1 MREKRIVRI
10 IENLNYYSETFASLP
25 VTNLNEVGRVAVAL
39 ISSILSYQV
48 AAVLFI
54 EDEDG
59 EPRLLASKGINQ
71 DSLDAWNSQE
81 TLIRHLLRD
90 INISKVFKCK
100 TLNESIASSARR
112 LGLCDMFLAAPLLAR
127 EHEKE
132 RIGFVIAARP
142 GRNYEPDLDIMGLE
156 IIAGIVTGAIINCI
170 GRTKLLE
177 ANERIQSEMMQR
189 RRAEEE
195 RKEIEAQL
203 LQAQKMEAL
212 ATLAGGIAHDFNNLL
227 TGIQGNVSL
236 MFLDIYTEHPHY
248 ERLRSIE
255 KQVQS
260 GARLTSHLLGYAR
273 KGKHEVKPAE
283 LNRLVEDTSEAFGR
297 TRKQITLKRELAEDL
312 FAIEADRVQI
322 EQVLWNLFVNAAD
335 AMPEGG
341 VLTLKTANVTDKD
354 MKGKAYQPKPG
365 NYVQLTVT
373 DKGMGMDKKT
383 RERIFEPFF
392 TTKEAG
398 RGTGLGLASAYGII
412 KSHGGYIDVESKRRK
427 GTTFSVYLSASSK
440 KVQKVVKA
448 AERVTKGTGTVLLVD
463 DEEVIL
469 EIGEDLLEAIGYRV
483 LTAMDGKEAVEVYRK
498 NRDEID
504 IVVLDMVMPNMGGGE
519 AYDKMREI
527 NPNVKVLLSSGYS
540 IESKA
545 KEILARGCDAFIQKP
560 FGMREVSAKIREV
573 LGKK

>member
-10 IENLNYYSETFASLP
+10 IENLNYYSETFANLP

-54 EDEDG
+54 ADEDG

-100 TLNESIASSARR
+100 TLNESFASSARR

-132 RIGFVIAARP
+132 RIGFVIAALP

-156 IIAGIVTGAIINCI
+156 IIAGIVTGAISNCI

-189 RRAEEE
+189 RQAEEE

-203 LQAQKMEAL
+203 LQAQKMEAI

-236 MFLDIYTEHPHY
+236 MFLDINTEHPHY

-273 KGKHEVKPAE
+273 KGKYEVKPVQ

-297 TRKQITLKRELAEDL
+297 TSKQITLKRELAEDL
-312 FAIEADRVQI
+312 FAIEADLGQI

-392 TTKEAG
+392 TTKEVG

-427 GTTFSVYLSASSK
+427 GTTFSVYLPASSQ

-448 AERVTKGTGTVLLVD
+448 AERVAKGTGTVLLVD

-469 EIGEDLLEAIGYRV
+469 KTGQDLLEAIGYRV

-560 FGMREVSAKIREV
+560 FGMIEVSAKIREV

>member
-10 IENLNYYSETFASLP
+10 IENLNYYSETFASIP
-25 VTNLNEVGRVAVAL
+25 VTNLYEVGRVAVTL

-112 LGLCDMFLAAPLLAR
+112 LGLCDMFLVAPLLAR

-156 IIAGIVTGAIINCI
+156 IIAGIITGAINNCI

-189 RRAEEE
+189 RQAEEE

-203 LQAQKMEAL
+203 LQAQKMEAI

-236 MFLDIYTEHPHY
+236 MFLEIYTDHPHY

-273 KGKHEVKPAE
+273 KGKHEVKPVE

-312 FAIEADRVQI
+312 FAIEADRGQI

-383 RERIFEPFF
+383 RERIFDPFF
-392 TTKEAG
+392 TTKEVG

-448 AERVTKGTGTVLLVD
+448 VEWVTKGTGTVLLVD

-469 EIGEDLLEAIGYRV
+469 EIGEDLLEAMGYRV

-540 IESKA
+540 LEGKA

-560 FGMREVSAKIREV
+560 FTIKVLSQAISKIF
-573 LGKK
+573 GKK